1 MCTVYIYTYIR
12 IATIGSESEA
22 RVNPLSSL
30 VLKARESKQVHVRHC
45 PKRQIVQHQGPDLR
59 TITATLLDY
68 SDYTIFTRQRNWPD
82 LMCRWCAMKSCTLK
96 LALQTQLKTSFCKM
110 RWSSVPPCT
119 RGAIQSTCI
128 AKQPRAHAARAQMDL
143 TPIGFVDLDHILA
156 RILVS
161 SAPRQCSSWL
171 NHAKAVC
178 PWTIRTRWSTTCS
191 CKAILGS
198 KQLQMKS
205 PG

>member
-1 MCTVYIYTYIR
+1 MCIYIYIR

-22 RVNPLSSL
+22 KVNPLSSL

-82 LMCRWCAMKSCTLK
+82 LMCRWCAMKSCALK

-119 RGAIQSTCI
+119 RGAIQSTLQNSHGFM
-128 AKQPRAHAARAQMDL
+128 QPGLRWIIFSPEFWCPLHQGNAQVDL
-143 TPIGFVDLDHILA
+143 T
-156 RILVS
+156 
-161 SAPRQCSSWL
+161 
-171 NHAKAVC
+171 
-178 PWTIRTRWSTTCS
+178 T
-191 CKAILGS
+191 
-198 KQLQMKS
+198 
-205 PG
+205 